1 MHKIDG
7 AGNIGGMFVWEDPD
21 LNRPPTELTA
31 EWLNAVQQELINVIL
46 WAELDLNKSDNSQL
60 LQALQAKF
68 ASIDPGGDYAAK
80 AAVQS
85 DDYKIADATG
95 TANAIVGAFFPAITS
110 LASAH
115 GTSLFVRASAAN
127 TIAAPTF
134 TPNTGT
140 VPAKAIVK
148 GNNLPLAPGD
158 IAGAGYWME
167 LRYDSA
173 FDKWVLANPARG
185 LSSASAAVSGSAK
198 NLRSSATGAS
208 VSISISADEI
218 VVKNTLGESVT
229 LENVA
234 VVLNTA
240 SVGVN
245 GLDSGILAANTWYD
259 RYIIYDGA
267 TPAALMC
274 VSGNSPVLP
283 AGYAFK
289 AYVGAFRTDNT
300 VNKFPVGFTQAGG
313 MFQPRVSAS
322 GNLPALPVMAN
333 GVVGSGMSSATPTW
347 GAVAVR
353 GVVAPPN
360 ATAVHFVVGC
370 FTNTSGAQFIVAP
383 NNQYGGLGLTNS
395 PAPIASNGYGF
406 ANFQG
411 RLLLESNNIF
421 YVSGS
426 ASLTM
431 YCFGWE
437 EAL

>member
-31 EWLNAVQQELINVIL
+31 EWLNAIQQELVNVIL

-80 AAVQS
+80 AAVQA

-115 GTSLFVRASAAN
+115 GMTLFVRASAAN
-127 TIAAPTF
+127 TTTTPTF

-140 VPAKAIVK
+140 VAAKTIVK
-148 GNNLPLAPGD
+148 GNNLPLAAGD

-167 LRYDSA
+167 LRYDST

-185 LSSASAAVSGSAK
+185 LSTASAAVSGCAK

-208 VSISISADEI
+208 ASISISADEI
-218 VVKNTLGESVT
+218 VVKNALGESLT

-240 SVGVN
+240 AVGVN

-274 VSGNSPVLP
+274 VSGNTPVLP

-289 AYVGAFRTDNT
+289 AYVGAWCTDNT
-300 VNKFPVGFTQAGG
+300 VNKFPLAIKQAGG
-313 MFQPRVSAS
+313 KFQPTSLLAMAS
-322 GNLPALPVMAN
+322 GVQ
-333 GVVGSGMSSATPTW
+333 GSGVGAATPTW
-347 GAVAVR
+347 AAIAVR
-353 GVVAPPN
+353 GIVAAPN
-360 ATAVHFVVGC
+360 ASVVHFTVVC
-370 FTNTSGAQFIVAP
+370 STNYAGSQFIVAP
-383 NNQYGGLGLTNS
+383 NNQYSGLGSYSN
-395 PAPIASNGYGF
+395 PPPIASNGYGL

-411 RLLLESNNIF
+411 RLLLESSNIY
-421 YVSGS
+421 YVSNS
-426 ASLTM
+426 ASLTL
-431 YCFGWE
+431 YCGGWE
-437 EAL
+437 EEL